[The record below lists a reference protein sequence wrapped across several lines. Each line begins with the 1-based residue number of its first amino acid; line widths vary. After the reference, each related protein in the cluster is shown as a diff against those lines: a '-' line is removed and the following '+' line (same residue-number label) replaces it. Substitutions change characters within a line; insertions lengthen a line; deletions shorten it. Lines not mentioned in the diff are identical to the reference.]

1 MGTTGASLG
10 STNGQASGAALKS
23 LYSQYKTDGKVDL
36 QNLNNIMNIV
46 ALANGIQG
54 LKGIDDKSAFY
65 TDFATG
71 LVLGSNNLVSKSN
84 SSAVTGLLS
93 GLAGND
99 LSVLTGLAK
108 NAIGNAAEQSVN
120 SAITNAASTLSN
132 ISEKTAGVAN
142 TVSTLSSIFGMLK

>member
-23 LYSQYKTDGKVDL
+23 LYTQYKTDGKVDL

-54 LKGIDDKSAFY
+54 LKGIDNKNAFY

-71 LVLGSNNLVSKSN
+71 LVLGSNNLITNTN
-84 SSAVTGLLS
+84 SSAVTGILS
-93 GLAGND
+93 GLADSD
-99 LSVLTGLAK
+99 LSALTGVAK
-108 NAIGNAAEQSVN
+108 SAVSKAAGQSVN
-120 SAITNAASTLSN
+120 SAIANTASTLSS